1 MFVAH
6 DIMLDVGFAAARSRL
21 LNLIGGSGL
30 TGASRAAY
38 DDGLAGIVRVSPFGD
53 LPRVDRPISVR
64 CLAPSER
71 DDGMTTALRWEASG
85 AARDLFPVLDADIAL
100 SPFGP
105 AVTRLALAGVYRFPF
120 GCRGAVADRVVLRRV
135 ADATV
140 RALLVAIADSL
151 TRPASAA
158 ELEPSGDGRLVSR
171 PARSPGA
178 P

>member
-6 DIMLDVGFAAARSRL
+6 DIMLDVGFAAARPRL

-38 DDGLAGIVRVSPFGD
+38 DDGLAGIVRVSPSGD
-53 LPRVDRPISVR
+53 LPHAGRPISVR

-71 DDGMTTALRWEASG
+71 DGGMTTALRWETSG
-85 AARDLFPVLDADIAL
+85 ATGDLFPVLDADIAL
-100 SPFGP
+100 SPAGP
-105 AVTRLALAGVYRFPF
+105 ALTQLALAGVYRLPF
-120 GCRGAVADRVVLRRV
+120 GCPGAMADRVVLRRV

-140 RALLVAIADSL
+140 RALLVTIADSL

-158 ELEPSGDGRLVSR
+158 RPEPSCDGRLVSR
-171 PARSPGA
+171 PARITGA